1 MSTIEQAI
9 DVGVPVSTAYNQWTQ
24 FEEFPSFMEGVISVV
39 QLDDRRLNWTAK
51 VAGREKTWQAE
62 IREQVPDQKIVWRS
76 TDGDETAGVV
86 TFQPLGSDS
95 VRVNLAMSYNPQG
108 FVENVGDAMGL
119 MSRRV
124 EGDLKR
130 FKSYIEE
137 RGAESGGYR
146 ETLPNP
152 AVPGGHTR
160 GAAAQPGSKPG
171 DSQQ

>member
-1 MSTIEQAI
+1 
-9 DVGVPVSTAYNQWTQ
+9 
-24 FEEFPSFMEGVISVV
+24 
-39 QLDDRRLNWTAK
+39 
-51 VAGREKTWQAE
+51 
-62 IREQVPDQKIVWRS
+62 
-76 TDGDETAGVV
+76 VV